1 MVIRNVSPG
10 RNLVHTSTGYSF
22 RMRVPLRYRDHFQR
36 REFKKALHTTDARE
50 AQKKALL
57 ITALIDEHIAQLDA
71 ARGYRMSKLP
81 FFNEIKIAEVSVS
94 LQGIKLVG
102 VEKDPQF
109 PEAEDR
115 ALRDTISAAR
125 EEFQTLL
132 SQQSVIDQQITQGI
146 AELSK
151 QPVVSQPVIPAS
163 APQKLLAELI
173 DDFVKE
179 KTTSGSWNKAA
190 ANGRKEQLLR
200 GLEHFGDCDI
210 TTITRNDARDFLDIL
225 SKLPPN
231 LKKNRSFANMS
242 LAQAAAKNVRGVTI
256 SAKSVNMAMTDL
268 ASFFKW
274 CVRCGYLVRNVFEG
288 LSVKETS
295 QAITQR
301 LPYTHPELQQLFQD
315 HYFQQHECDASEF
328 FLPLLGLYQGARL
341 NELCQLHTKD
351 IYEIDGIW
359 VIDINENDAEKS
371 LKTADSKRILPLHPE
386 LIRLNFLKYV
396 QSLKS
401 GRVFPNLPY
410 SKGKF
415 SGAYSKRF
423 ATVRRRVKIVA
434 RDYYSFRHLVSSE
447 LEKLKVPEH
456 MVAVILGHKHPQITF
471 GRYGGPKDIPPL
483 LAIVSQLKFNINV
496 PPWPEVKIVRGR
508 ALQKI
513 REIAPTLKASDGSLD
528 EITKLTSRVRHK
540 T

>member
-1 MVIRNVSPG
+1 M
-10 RNLVHTSTGYSF
+10 
-22 RMRVPLRYRDHFQR
+22 PLRHREHFQR
-36 REFKKALHTTDARE
+36 REFKKALHTFDSHE

-57 ITALIDEHIAQLDA
+57 LAAMIDEQIAQLDVA
-71 ARGYRMSKLP
+71 KGYRMSKLP
-81 FFNEIKIAEVSVS
+81 FFNEIKIAEINVS

-102 VEKDPQF
+102 VEQDPRY

-115 ALRDTISAAR
+115 ALRKTISVAR
-125 EEFQTLL
+125 KEFQALL
-132 SQQSVIDQQITQGI
+132 AQQSVDQQITQGI
-146 AELSK
+146 VELSK
-151 QPVVSQPVIPAS
+151 SAISQPALPVS
-163 APQKLLAELI
+163 VPQKQFAELI
-173 DDFVKE
+173 EDFVKE
-179 KTTSGSWNKAA
+179 KTTSGHWNKSAS
-190 ANGRKEQLLR
+190 NGRKEQLLR

-210 TTITRNDARDFLDIL
+210 STITRNDARDFMDIL
-225 SKLPPN
+225 AKLPPN

-274 CVRCGYLVRNVFEG
+274 CVRNGYLVRSVFEG

-315 HYFQQHECDASEF
+315 HYFQKHECEASEF

-341 NELCQLHTKD
+341 NELCQLHTSD
-351 IYEIDGIW
+351 IYQIDGIW
-359 VIDINENDAEKS
+359 VIDINENDHEKS

-386 LIRLNFLKYV
+386 LIRLNFVKYV
-396 QSLKS
+396 HSLKT
-401 GRVFPNLPY
+401 GRVFPNLLY
-410 SKGKF
+410 NNGKF

-423 ATVRRRVKIVA
+423 ATVRRRVKIVG

-447 LEKLKVPEH
+447 LEKLKIEEH
-456 MVAVILGHKHPQITF
+456 LVAVILGHKHPQITF
-471 GRYGGPKDIPPL
+471 GRYGGPKDIPPM
-483 LAIVSQLKFNINV
+483 LAIISQLTYNINV
-496 PPWPEVKIVRGR
+496 PPWPEVKITRGR
-508 ALQKI
+508 ALQQI
-513 REIAPTLKASDGSLD
+513 RNIAPTLKVSDKSLD
-528 EITKLTSRVRHK
+528 EIAKLSGRVKHK